1 MKGWWGGGYAYG
13 LWIGVLVASGFSVI
27 PVPSSVWK
35 NEFKLSGKL
44 LCKVRLML
52 PALLGF
58 STAFTELISF
68 LNHGHY
74 LIYHLFWLR

>member
-1 MKGWWGGGYAYG
+1 MKGWWSSGYAYG

-27 PVPSSVWK
+27 PVPAFVWK

-52 PALLGF
+52 PKLLDS
-58 STAFTELISF
+58 STAFTELI
-68 LNHGHY
+68 
-74 LIYHLFWLR
+74 LF